1 MLPRIVFLL
10 CLLVSASGFVSPPVA
25 LAMGLVFG
33 LAFPHP
39 YGEEAKKFS
48 RFLLQAS
55 VVGLGFGMDLHQV
68 VQAGRS
74 GFVYTMLG
82 ISFALLAGMGLG
94 ALLGVQRVPAFL
106 ISAGTAICGGSAIA
120 AVGPITQAT
129 DEEMAVALGTVF
141 VLNSVAL
148 LIFPAIGAAFKLT
161 QSQFGLWAALAIH
174 DTSSVVGAAA
184 KYGAEALAIAT
195 TVKLAR
201 ALWIVPLS
209 VGNRGRARAQGEDPV
224 AVVHRPVLPG
234 GVCNT
239 YLPGGAHVYGLA
251 VRVAKIGLTATLFLI
266 GSGISVATIKQV
278 GYRALLQGI
287 ILWLL
292 VSVGSLW
299 LIRAGWIALVKKGSK
314 APQKRRAKSPPV
326 RSSDQ
331 SSTMRMRIEAAIR
344 RIPQGKVST
353 YGAVARAAGLPRRGA
368 AGRTGAASRLRVALA
383 AGLGAG
389 GEIKLRGD
397 SAIEQ
402 RLRLEAEGV
411 RFRGRKVDMKQC
423 EFKFAARE
431 RAEKAMRP
439 RPGLTTNE

>member
-1 MLPRIVFLL
+1 MLPRIIFIL

-25 LAMGLVFG
+25 LAMGLAFG
-33 LAFPHP
+33 LALPHP
-39 YGEEAKKFS
+39 YGNEAKKVS
-48 RFLLQAS
+48 KYLLQAC
-55 VVGLGFGMDLHQV
+55 VVGLGFGMNLHQV

-106 ISAGTAICGGSAIA
+106 ISTGTAICGGSAIA
-120 AVGPITQAT
+120 AVGPITNAS

-148 LIFPAIGAAFKLT
+148 LIFPAIGAALKLT

-209 VGNRGRARAQGEDPV
+209 IGT
-224 AVVHRPVLPG
+224 AVVRGAKAKIQWPWFIGLFCLAA
-234 GVCNT
+234 VCNT
-239 YLPGGAHVYGLA
+239 YLPDGTHVYGLA
-251 VRVAKIGLTATLFLI
+251 VKLAKIGLTATLFLI
-266 GSGISVATIKQV
+266 GSGISLATIKQV

-292 VSVGSLW
+292 VSVGTLW
-299 LIRAGWIALVKKGSK
+299 LIRLGWIAL
-314 APQKRRAKSPPV
+314 
-326 RSSDQ
+326 
-331 SSTMRMRIEAAIR
+331 
-344 RIPQGKVST
+344 
-353 YGAVARAAGLPRRGA
+353 
-368 AGRTGAASRLRVALA
+368 
-383 AGLGAG
+383 
-389 GEIKLRGD
+389 
-397 SAIEQ
+397 
-402 RLRLEAEGV
+402 
-411 RFRGRKVDMKQC
+411 
-423 EFKFAARE
+423 
-431 RAEKAMRP
+431 
-439 RPGLTTNE
+439 